1 VSNQDNVCPNCSAPL
16 NGPYCP
22 ACGQRQT
29 DLDRPFREIAS
40 EAMEAFFSFDERL
53 IRTLWPL
60 ITKPGLLTVE
70 YLSGRRARYLHPF
83 KLYFAFSV
91 ALFLLY
97 SLSGITIVRVADEN
111 DAVVAIRVEESE
123 QEDVDG
129 TSATAPGDPGFVGR
143 MLEPVIKLAE
153 EDPDRLNRVFTDR
166 LAKSIIL
173 LVPVF
178 AVLLR
183 LLYRKSRYIAHL
195 VFSLHLHSFAF
206 FALLIG
212 AGGDLAIGSTDGNGP
227 GNNLA
232 TIVTAVYSF
241 LALRRVYGRGR
252 IATVVTMIGLLIG
265 YLVALLVTMIL
276 TLALA
281 VATA

>member
-1 VSNQDNVCPNCSAPL
+1 VEGNETVCPNCSAPL
-16 NGPYCP
+16 SGTYCSS
-22 ACGQRQT
+22 CGQRQT

-53 IRTLWPL
+53 VRTLWPL
-60 ITKPGLLTVE
+60 VARPGWLTVE
-70 YLSGRRARYLHPF
+70 YLEGRRARYLHPF

-91 ALFLLY
+91 ILFLVI
-97 SLSGITIVRVADEN
+97 SLSGFTVVRVADSN
-111 DAVVAIRVEESE
+111 DSVVAIQIEETEQEESASQSTPIAE
-123 QEDVDG
+123 EP
-129 TSATAPGDPGFVGR
+129 SFAGR
-143 MLEPVIKLAE
+143 MLAPLIRLAE
-153 EDPDRLNRVFTDR
+153 DDPDRLNRVFTDR

-178 AVLLR
+178 AGLLR
-183 LLYRKSRYIAHL
+183 LLFRKRRYIAHL
-195 VFSLHLHSFAF
+195 IFSLHLHSFAF

-212 AGGDLAIGSTDGNGP
+212 VIGDVVLGYTEAKGP

-232 TIVTAVYSF
+232 SVAIAVYSF

-252 IATVVTMIGLLIG
+252 LGTVATMVILLLG
-265 YLVALLVTMIL
+265 YLVALIGTMIL
-276 TLALA
+276 TLAVA